1 MFIRKFSG
9 GIHAKKLRTCLLS
22 SCVVLFLVVWL
33 VDKLNNNIFLSIS
46 VFSAAFSLICFSPID
61 SENRRLS
68 VDERKEYKITTI
80 SMTTIFVA
88 IYGVLLYAEFHIYAI
103 CIAEGIILTA
113 MLQIPCIVVKL
124 WRVCREEKD
133 QKNVN
138 IVVSSKSD

>member
-1 MFIRKFSG
+1 MDAS
-9 GIHAKKLRTCLLS
+9 
-22 SCVVLFLVVWL
+22 
-33 VDKLNNNIFLSIS
+33 
-46 VFSAAFSLICFSPID
+46 FSPID

-88 IYGVLLYAEFHIYAI
+88 IYGVLLYAEFRIYAI
-103 CIAEGIILTA
+103 CITEGIILTA

>member
-1 MFIRKFSG
+1 MRIIGF
-9 GIHAKKLRTCLLS
+9 
-22 SCVVLFLVVWL
+22 
-33 VDKLNNNIFLSIS
+33 SIS
-46 VFSAAFSLICFSPID
+46 SLH
-61 SENRRLS
+61 R
-68 VDERKEYKITTI
+68 
-80 SMTTIFVA
+80 
-88 IYGVLLYAEFHIYAI
+88 YAI

>member
-80 SMTTIFVA
+80 SVA
-88 IYGVLLYAEFHIYAI
+88 IYGVLLYAEFRIYAI

>member
-9 GIHAKKLRTCLLS
+9 GIHAKKLRTCLLF

-68 VDERKEYKITTI
+68 VDERKEYI

-88 IYGVLLYAEFHIYAI
+88 IYGVLLYAEFRIYAI